1 MGMSVSSFISSNRHV
16 PRLAFAPVPA
26 KLPIKP
32 DQQDK
37 KTLRIDDF
45 VSKSCPSLYQPYN
58 PPRWMHNGH
67 VQTAYCV
74 AGDFTNVDKVVYH
87 RKLLRMV
94 DGGTLG
100 LDFAPLHDEDVPD
113 DAPIIVVTHGLTG
126 GSHESY
132 VRAILAPAVTPKSE
146 GGLGFRAVVVN
157 FRGCAG
163 VPITS
168 PQLYSAGHT
177 EDYRAAVLY
186 VRTRYPKAPLLG
198 IGFSLG
204 ANVITRYVAEEGDK
218 CRLVSAVALGC
229 PWDLRQNSTWLES
242 SWFNREIYS
251 KAMGRNLQ
259 SVLRRNRAALAQFE
273 DHPIAA
279 ALDEMLN
286 MSSPY
291 MFEFDNT
298 ITKLIGGSAPHF
310 PFKTHRDYYA
320 WARSDNVIQNIRIPF
335 LALQSSDDP
344 IVPYS
349 PPDCAGNGWVVL
361 GWTRRGGHLGWFE
374 YDSGGQL
381 RRWVRKPVLEWFKA
395 IIDLTDLD
403 EGGNI
408 RGRTTKPFGMANGF
422 LREEGKEP
430 FGIQEVA
437 GYDGKVVGIEGDGG
451 LLAGL

>member
-1 MGMSVSSFISSNRHV
+1 MSSKRHI
-16 PRLAFAPVPA
+16 PRLAFASGSVE
-26 KLPIKP
+26 LPIKTV
-32 DQQDK
+32 QQDQ
-37 KTLRIDDF
+37 KTMRMDAF

-58 PPRWMHNGH
+58 PPHWMHNGH

-74 AGDFTNVDKVVYH
+74 VGDFTKVDKIVYH
-87 RKLLRMV
+87 RKLLRAV

-100 LDFAPLHDEDVPD
+100 LDFTPPHDEDVPD
-113 DAPIIVVTHGLTG
+113 HAPIIVVTHGLTG

-146 GGLGFRAVVVN
+146 GGLGFRGIVVN

-177 EDYRAAVLY
+177 EDYRAAILY

-204 ANVITRYVAEEGDK
+204 ANVITRYVAEEGDQ

-229 PWDLRQNSTWLES
+229 PWDLRQNASWLES

-259 SVLRRNRAALAQFE
+259 SVLRRHGEALAKFE

-279 ALDEMLN
+279 VLEEMLG

-298 ITKLIGGSAPHF
+298 ITKLVGGSAPHF

-335 LALQSSDDP
+335 LGLQSSDDP
-344 IVPYS
+344 IVPHS

-374 YDSGGQL
+374 YDSDGQL

-403 EGGNI
+403 EDGNI
-408 RGRTTKPFGMANGF
+408 QGRVTKPFGIVDGF
-422 LREEGKEP
+422 LREEGKEQ
-430 FGIQEVA
+430 FGIREIA
-437 GYDGKVVGIEGDGG
+437 GCDGEVVGVGCEGG